1 MGQFSRVTSIDLA
14 TEFEKA
20 LARGEDTV
28 VAEFV
33 LTELRKLVR
42 RPDATDMP
50 RIDDLQRVAFATLE
64 PFLVNGEDTRPGQ
77 PGRAGSPY
85 HSVG

>member
-1 MGQFSRVTSIDLA
+1 MVEQHQRQSGRQAEQLRDYFQQLPPKTLSLLA

-64 PFLVNGEDTRPGQ
+64 
-77 PGRAGSPY
+77 
-85 HSVG
+85 